1 MQSNTK
7 SKGNLA
13 VVDNSAADQPI
24 VLIEKAPHIESM
36 GQRAA
41 RLQAEAKQV
50 AKDHIASLSAAMRE
64 VSALAD
70 EVSQGGDIYPAG
82 VKDAAARLIKDML
95 DRAESI
101 DAIVARLK

>member
-1 MQSNTK
+1 MKSNI
-7 SKGNLA
+7 KGNLA
-13 VVDNSAADQPI
+13 VVDNSADQHV
-24 VLIEKAPHIESM
+24 VLVEKVPHIESL
-36 GQRAA
+36 GARAT

-82 VKDAAARLIKDML
+82 VKDAATRLIKDML